1 MSART
6 RKAVTALGIGGNA
19 ARGAVFAGA
28 GVFVVVAAVRFDPNQ
43 AKGMDATLRSFAQT
57 PVGPWLLVLI
67 ALGLMLFGA
76 FSFASARWRR
86 L

>member
-1 MSART
+1 
-6 RKAVTALGIGGNA
+6 
-19 ARGAVFAGA
+19 
-28 GVFVVVAAVRFDPNQ
+28 
-43 AKGMDATLRSFAQT
+43 MDATLRSFAQT